1 MQRYHL
7 VLYRYL
13 FGTLQVLI
21 MTMSAYE
28 FEQQILVAIKTVQY
42 LYRLTLQVNT
52 TDYRLF
58 SNHSDDPRRLC

>member
-13 FGTLQVLI
+13 FGPLQVLI